1 MLTLAPSHVLI
12 KDNLIMLKYYAAVGT
27 LVLSTTAVDAGG
39 WETGRL
45 DTGFL
50 YQNGNYVEASYGNL
64 DYSVNGTTQANQT
77 HEMAKDQ
84 KRMSLSGKFAA
95 GDFDIGLT
103 SFGSGAIQM
112 DGQGAA
118 VNTTACKTALASYTA
133 AAAAGSAADMVTQSQ
148 LMGANCSV
156 VPSADVK
163 LNTQALMARYSFN
176 DKYSVI
182 AGVRQASL
190 KKSSLDTLA
199 ATYSID
205 AVNKT
210 GFVYGLTYERPDI
223 ALKFEILRS
232 EKITI
237 GLVGKA
243 ASVLD
248 VTGTLVVPA
257 ATTINFQ
264 TGIAENT
271 LLMASA
277 HRVNWTGSN
286 VTLNV
291 AASPSLNQASDFSNT
306 TSYSLG
312 LGRRLNEAT
321 SASITYSWEKGT
333 NPGGESTSPFT
344 MSNGSE
350 TLSFGVQHKIGLMTI
365 SGGVSYT
372 KAGDVDVTHS
382 SGLTA
387 SYARNSVTAVG
398 IKVGYNF

>member
-1 MLTLAPSHVLI
+1 
-12 KDNLIMLKYYAAVGT
+12 MLKYYAAVGT
-27 LVLSTTAVDAGG
+27 LALSTTAVDAGG

-50 YQNGNYVEASYGNL
+50 YQDGTYVEASYGSL
-64 DYSVNGTTQANQT
+64 DYSVNGTTQANQK

-95 GDFDIGLT
+95 GGFDIGLT

-118 VNTTACKTALASYTA
+118 VDTTACKTALQQYTIA
-133 AAAAGSAADMVTQSQ
+133 AAATPQVPADMLTQAN

-163 LNTQALMARYSFN
+163 LNTEALMARYSFN

-182 AGVRQASL
+182 AGVRQSSL
-190 KKSSLDTLA
+190 RKSSLDTLA
-199 ATYSID
+199 AAYSID
-205 AVNKT
+205 AVSKT
-210 GFVYGLTYERPDI
+210 GAVYGFAYERPDI

-232 EKITI
+232 ESITI
-237 GLVGKA
+237 DLVGKA
-243 ASVLD
+243 ATSLD
-248 VTGTLVVPA
+248 VTGTLVIPE

-271 LLMASA
+271 LLIASA
-277 HRVNWTGSN
+277 HQVNWTGSD
-286 VTLNV
+286 VKLNV
-291 AASPSLNQASDFSNT
+291 ALATSLNQASEFSNT

-312 LGRRLNEAT
+312 LGRKLNEAT
-321 SASITYSWEKGT
+321 SASLTYSWEKGT
-333 NPGGESTSPFT
+333 NPDGKATSPFT

-350 TLSFGVQHKIGLMTI
+350 TLSAGVQHKIGSITI
-365 SGGVSYT
+365 SGGISYT
-372 KAGDVDVTHS
+372 KVGDVDVTHS
-382 SGLTA
+382 TGLKA
-387 SYARNSVTAVG
+387 SYAGNSVTAVG
-398 IKVGYNF
+398 IKFGYNF

>member
-1 MLTLAPSHVLI
+1 
-12 KDNLIMLKYYAAVGT
+12 MLKYYAAVGT
-27 LVLSTTAVDAGG
+27 LALSTTAVDAGG

-50 YQNGNYVEASYGNL
+50 YQDGTYVEASYGSL
-64 DYSVNGTTQANQT
+64 DYSVNGTTQANQK

-95 GDFDIGLT
+95 GGFDIGLT

-118 VNTTACKTALASYTA
+118 VDTTACKTALQQYTIA
-133 AAAAGSAADMVTQSQ
+133 AAATPQVPADMLTQAN

-163 LNTQALMARYSFN
+163 LNTEALMARYSFN

-182 AGVRQASL
+182 AGVRQSSL
-190 KKSSLDTLA
+190 RKSSLDTLA
-199 ATYSID
+199 AAYSID
-205 AVNKT
+205 AVSKT
-210 GFVYGLTYERPDI
+210 GAVYGFAYERPDI

-232 EKITI
+232 ESITI
-237 GLVGKA
+237 DLVGKA
-243 ASVLD
+243 ATILD
-248 VTGTLVVPA
+248 VTGTLVIPE

-271 LLMASA
+271 LLIASA
-277 HRVNWTGSN
+277 YRVNWTGSD
-286 VTLNV
+286 VKLNV
-291 AASPSLNQASDFSNT
+291 ALEPSLNQASDFSNT

-312 LGRRLNEAT
+312 LGRKLNEAT
-321 SASITYSWEKGT
+321 SASLTYSWEKGT
-333 NPGGESTSPFT
+333 NPGGASTSPFT

-350 TLSFGVQHKIGLMTI
+350 TLSAGVQHKIGSITI
-365 SGGVSYT
+365 SGGISYT

-387 SYARNSVTAVG
+387 SYADNSVTAVG
-398 IKVGYNF
+398 IKFGYNF

>member
-1 MLTLAPSHVLI
+1 M
-12 KDNLIMLKYYAAVGT
+12 KDCLIMLKYYAAVGT
-27 LVLSTTAVDAGG
+27 LALSTTAVDAGG

-50 YQNGNYVEASYGNL
+50 YQDGTYVEASYGSL
-64 DYSVNGTTQANQT
+64 DYSVNGTTQANQK

-95 GDFDIGLT
+95 GGFDIGLT

-118 VNTTACKTALASYTA
+118 VDITACKTALQQYTIA
-133 AAAAGSAADMVTQSQ
+133 AEAKPPSVADMLTQANS
-148 LMGANCSV
+148 MGANCSV

-182 AGVRQASL
+182 AGVRQSSL
-190 KKSSLDTLA
+190 RKSSLDTLA
-199 ATYSID
+199 AAYSID
-205 AVNKT
+205 AVSKT
-210 GFVYGLTYERPDI
+210 GAVYGFAYERPDI

-232 EKITI
+232 ESITI
-237 GLVGKA
+237 DLVGKA
-243 ASVLD
+243 ATSLD
-248 VTGTLVVPA
+248 VTGTLVIPE

-271 LLMASA
+271 LLIASA
-277 HRVNWTGSN
+277 HRVNWIGSD
-286 VTLNV
+286 VKLNV
-291 AASPSLNQASDFSNT
+291 ADSLSLNQASDFSNT

-312 LGRRLNEAT
+312 LGRKLNEAT
-321 SASITYSWEKGT
+321 SASLTYSWEKGT
-333 NPGGESTSPFT
+333 NPGGASTSPFT

-350 TLSFGVQHKIGLMTI
+350 TLSAGVQHKIGSITI
-365 SGGVSYT
+365 SGGISYT

-387 SYARNSVTAVG
+387 SYADNSVTAVG
-398 IKVGYNF
+398 IKFGYNF

>member
-1 MLTLAPSHVLI
+1 M
-12 KDNLIMLKYYAAVGT
+12 KDCLIMLKYYAAVGT
-27 LVLSTTAVDAGG
+27 LALSTTAVDAGG

-50 YQNGNYVEASYGNL
+50 YQDGTYVEASYGSL
-64 DYSVNGTTQANQT
+64 DYSVNGTTQANQK

-95 GDFDIGLT
+95 GGFDIGLT

-118 VNTTACKTALASYTA
+118 VDTTACKTALQQYTIA
-133 AAAAGSAADMVTQSQ
+133 AEATPPSVADMLTQANS
-148 LMGANCSV
+148 MGANCSV

-182 AGVRQASL
+182 AGVRQSSL
-190 KKSSLDTLA
+190 RKSSLDTLA
-199 ATYSID
+199 AAYSID
-205 AVNKT
+205 AVSKT
-210 GFVYGLTYERPDI
+210 GAVYGFAYERPDI

-232 EKITI
+232 ESITI
-237 GLVGKA
+237 DLVGKA
-243 ASVLD
+243 ATSLD
-248 VTGTLVVPA
+248 VTGTLVIPE

-271 LLMASA
+271 LLIASA
-277 HRVNWTGSN
+277 HRVNWTGSD
-286 VTLNV
+286 VKLNV

-312 LGRRLNEAT
+312 LGRKLNEAT
-321 SASITYSWEKGT
+321 SASLTYSWEKGT
-333 NPGGESTSPFT
+333 NPGGASTSPFT

-350 TLSFGVQHKIGLMTI
+350 TLSAGVQHKIGSITI
-365 SGGVSYT
+365 SGGISYT

-387 SYARNSVTAVG
+387 SYADNSVTAVG
-398 IKVGYNF
+398 IKFGYNF

>member
-1 MLTLAPSHVLI
+1 
-12 KDNLIMLKYYAAVGT
+12 MLKYYAAVGT
-27 LVLSTTAVDAGG
+27 LALSTTAVDAGG

-50 YQNGNYVEASYGNL
+50 YQDGTYVEASYGSL
-64 DYSVNGTTQANQT
+64 DYSVNGTTQANQK

-95 GDFDIGLT
+95 GGFDIGLT

-118 VNTTACKTALASYTA
+118 VDTTACKTALQQYTIA
-133 AAAAGSAADMVTQSQ
+133 AAATPQVPADMLAQAN

-163 LNTQALMARYSFN
+163 LNTEALMARYSFN

-182 AGVRQASL
+182 AGVRQSSL
-190 KKSSLDTLA
+190 RKSSLDTLA
-199 ATYSID
+199 AAYSID
-205 AVNKT
+205 AVSKT
-210 GFVYGLTYERPDI
+210 GAVYGFAYERPDI

-232 EKITI
+232 ESITI
-237 GLVGKA
+237 DLVGKA
-243 ASVLD
+243 ATILD
-248 VTGTLVVPA
+248 VTGTLVIPE

-271 LLMASA
+271 LLIASA
-277 HRVNWTGSN
+277 HRVNWTGSD
-286 VTLNV
+286 VKLNV

-312 LGRRLNEAT
+312 LGRKLNEAT
-321 SASITYSWEKGT
+321 SASLTYSWEKGT
-333 NPGGESTSPFT
+333 NPGGASTSPFT

-350 TLSFGVQHKIGLMTI
+350 TLSAGVQHKIGSITI
-365 SGGVSYT
+365 SGGISYT
-372 KAGDVDVTHS
+372 KVGDVDVTHS
-382 SGLTA
+382 TGLKA
-387 SYARNSVTAVG
+387 SYAGNSVTAVG
-398 IKVGYNF
+398 IKFGYNF

>member
-1 MLTLAPSHVLI
+1 
-12 KDNLIMLKYYAAVGT
+12 MLKYYAAVGT
-27 LVLSTTAVDAGG
+27 LALSTTAVDAGG

-50 YQNGNYVEASYGNL
+50 YQDGTYVEASYGSLN
-64 DYSVNGTTQANQT
+64 YSINGTAPTIQK

-95 GDFDIGLT
+95 GGFDIGLT

-118 VNTTACKTALASYTA
+118 VDTTACKTALQQYTIA
-133 AAAAGSAADMVTQSQ
+133 AAATPPVAADMLTQAN

-163 LNTQALMARYSFN
+163 LNTEALMARYSFN

-182 AGVRQASL
+182 AGVRQSSL
-190 KKSSLDTLA
+190 RKSSLDTLA
-199 ATYSID
+199 AAYSID
-205 AVNKT
+205 AVSKT
-210 GFVYGLTYERPDI
+210 GAVYGFAYERPDI

-232 EKITI
+232 ESITI
-237 GLVGKA
+237 DLVGKA
-243 ASVLD
+243 ATILD
-248 VTGTLVVPA
+248 VTGTLVIPE

-271 LLMASA
+271 LLIASA
-277 HRVNWTGSN
+277 HRVNWTGSD
-286 VTLNV
+286 VKLNV

-312 LGRRLNEAT
+312 LGRKLNEAT
-321 SASITYSWEKGT
+321 SASLTYSWEKGT
-333 NPGGESTSPFT
+333 NPGGASTSPFT

-350 TLSFGVQHKIGLMTI
+350 TLSARVQHKIGSITI
-365 SGGVSYT
+365 SGGISYT

-387 SYARNSVTAVG
+387 SYADNSVTAVG
-398 IKVGYNF
+398 IKFGYNF

>member
-1 MLTLAPSHVLI
+1 
-12 KDNLIMLKYYAAVGT
+12 MLKYYAAVGT
-27 LVLSTTAVDAGG
+27 LALSTTAVDAGG

-50 YQNGNYVEASYGNL
+50 YQDGTYVEASYGSL
-64 DYSVNGTTQANQT
+64 DYSVNGTTQANQK

-95 GDFDIGLT
+95 GGFDIGLT

-118 VNTTACKTALASYTA
+118 VDTTACKTALQQYTIA
-133 AAAAGSAADMVTQSQ
+133 AAATPPSVADMLTQANS
-148 LMGANCSV
+148 MGANCSV

-182 AGVRQASL
+182 AGVRQSSL
-190 KKSSLDTLA
+190 RKSSLNTLA
-199 ATYSID
+199 AAYSID
-205 AVNKT
+205 AVSKT
-210 GFVYGLTYERPDI
+210 GAVYGFAYERPDI

-232 EKITI
+232 ESITI
-237 GLVGKA
+237 DLVGKA
-243 ASVLD
+243 ATVLD
-248 VTGTLVVPA
+248 VTGTLVIPE

-271 LLMASA
+271 LLIASA
-277 HRVNWTGSN
+277 HRVNWTGSD
-286 VTLNV
+286 VKLNV

-312 LGRRLNEAT
+312 LGRKLNEAT
-321 SASITYSWEKGT
+321 SASLTYSWEKGT
-333 NPGGESTSPFT
+333 NPGGASTSPFT

-350 TLSFGVQHKIGLMTI
+350 TLSAGVQHKIGSITI
-365 SGGVSYT
+365 SGAISYT

-387 SYARNSVTAVG
+387 SYADNSVTAVG
-398 IKVGYNF
+398 IKFGYNF

>member
-1 MLTLAPSHVLI
+1 
-12 KDNLIMLKYYAAVGT
+12 MLKYYAAVGT
-27 LVLSTTAVDAGG
+27 LALSTTAVDAGG

-50 YQNGNYVEASYGNL
+50 YQDGTYVEASYGSL
-64 DYSVNGTTQANQT
+64 DYSVNGTTQANQK

-95 GDFDIGLT
+95 GGFDIGLT

-118 VNTTACKTALASYTA
+118 VDTTACKTALQQYTIA
-133 AAAAGSAADMVTQSQ
+133 AEATPPSVADMLTQAN
-148 LMGANCSV
+148 LMGENCSV

-182 AGVRQASL
+182 AGVRQSSL
-190 KKSSLDTLA
+190 RKSSLDTLA
-199 ATYSID
+199 AAYSID
-205 AVNKT
+205 AVSKT
-210 GFVYGLTYERPDI
+210 GAVYGFAYERPDI

-232 EKITI
+232 ESITI
-237 GLVGKA
+237 DLVGKA
-243 ASVLD
+243 ATILD
-248 VTGTLVVPA
+248 VTGTLVIPE

-271 LLMASA
+271 LLIASA
-277 HRVNWTGSN
+277 HRVNWTGSD
-286 VTLNV
+286 VKLNV

-312 LGRRLNEAT
+312 LGRKLNEAT
-321 SASITYSWEKGT
+321 SASLTYSWEKGT
-333 NPGGESTSPFT
+333 NPDGKATSPFT

-350 TLSFGVQHKIGLMTI
+350 TLSAGVQHKIGSITI
-365 SGGVSYT
+365 SGGISYT

-387 SYARNSVTAVG
+387 SYADNSVTAVG
-398 IKVGYNF
+398 IKFGYNF

>member
-1 MLTLAPSHVLI
+1 M
-12 KDNLIMLKYYAAVGT
+12 KDCLIMLKYYAAVGT
-27 LVLSTTAVDAGG
+27 LALSTTAVDAGG

-50 YQNGNYVEASYGNL
+50 YQDGTYVEASYGSL
-64 DYSVNGTTQANQT
+64 DYSVNGTTQANQK

-95 GDFDIGLT
+95 GGFDIGLT

-118 VNTTACKTALASYTA
+118 VDTTACKTALLNYKIA
-133 AAAAGSAADMVTQSQ
+133 AAPPQDAEDMSAQAN

-163 LNTQALMARYSFN
+163 LNTEALMARYSFN

-182 AGVRQASL
+182 AGVRQSSL
-190 KKSSLDTLA
+190 RKSSLNTLA
-199 ATYSID
+199 AAYSID
-205 AVNKT
+205 AVSKT
-210 GFVYGLTYERPDI
+210 GAVYGFAYERPDI

-232 EKITI
+232 ESITI
-237 GLVGKA
+237 DLVGKA
-243 ASVLD
+243 ATSLD
-248 VTGTLVVPA
+248 VTGTLVIPE

-271 LLMASA
+271 LLIASA
-277 HRVNWTGSN
+277 HRVNWTGSD
-286 VTLNV
+286 VKLNV
-291 AASPSLNQASDFSNT
+291 AAEDSLNQASDFSNT

-312 LGRRLNEAT
+312 LGRKLNEAT
-321 SASITYSWEKGT
+321 SASLTYSWEKGT
-333 NPGGESTSPFT
+333 NPGGASTSPFT

-350 TLSFGVQHKIGLMTI
+350 TLSAGVQHKIGSITI
-365 SGGVSYT
+365 SGGISYT

-387 SYARNSVTAVG
+387 SYADNSVTAVG
-398 IKVGYNF
+398 IKFGYNF

>member
-1 MLTLAPSHVLI
+1 
-12 KDNLIMLKYYAAVGT
+12 MLKYYAAVGT
-27 LVLSTTAVDAGG
+27 LALSTTAVDAGG

-50 YQNGNYVEASYGNL
+50 YQDGTYVEASYGSL
-64 DYSVNGTTQANQT
+64 DYSVNGTTQANQK

-95 GDFDIGLT
+95 GGFDIGLT

-118 VNTTACKTALASYTA
+118 VNTTACKTALQDYTTA
-133 AAAAGSAADMVTQSQ
+133 AALQDPADMLTQAN

-163 LNTQALMARYSFN
+163 LNTEALMARYSFN

-182 AGVRQASL
+182 AGVRQSSL
-190 KKSSLDTLA
+190 RKSSLDTLA
-199 ATYSID
+199 AAYSID
-205 AVNKT
+205 AVSKT
-210 GFVYGLTYERPDI
+210 GAVYGFAYERPDI

-232 EKITI
+232 ESITI
-237 GLVGKA
+237 DLVGKA
-243 ASVLD
+243 ATILD
-248 VTGTLVVPA
+248 VTGTLVIPE

-271 LLMASA
+271 LLIASA
-277 HRVNWTGSN
+277 HRVNWTGSD
-286 VTLNV
+286 VKLNV

-312 LGRRLNEAT
+312 LGRKLNEAT
-321 SASITYSWEKGT
+321 SASLTYSWEKGT
-333 NPGGESTSPFT
+333 NPGGASTSPFT

-350 TLSFGVQHKIGLMTI
+350 TLSAGVQHKIGSITI
-365 SGGVSYT
+365 SGGISYT

-387 SYARNSVTAVG
+387 SYADNSVTAVG
-398 IKVGYNF
+398 IKFGYNF

>member
-1 MLTLAPSHVLI
+1 
-12 KDNLIMLKYYAAVGT
+12 MLKYYAAVGT
-27 LVLSTTAVDAGG
+27 LALSTTAVDAGG

-50 YQNGNYVEASYGNL
+50 YQDGTYVEASYGSL
-64 DYSVNGTTQANQT
+64 DYSVNGTTQANQK

-95 GDFDIGLT
+95 GGFDIGLT

-118 VNTTACKTALASYTA
+118 VDTTACKTALQQYTIA
-133 AAAAGSAADMVTQSQ
+133 AEATPPSVADMLTQANS
-148 LMGANCSV
+148 MGANCSV

-182 AGVRQASL
+182 AGVRQSSL
-190 KKSSLDTLA
+190 RKSSLDTLA
-199 ATYSID
+199 AAYSID
-205 AVNKT
+205 AVSKT
-210 GFVYGLTYERPDI
+210 GAVYGFAYERPDI

-232 EKITI
+232 ESITI
-237 GLVGKA
+237 DLVGKA
-243 ASVLD
+243 ATILD
-248 VTGTLVVPA
+248 VTGTLVIPE

-271 LLMASA
+271 LLIASA
-277 HRVNWTGSN
+277 HRVNWTGSD
-286 VTLNV
+286 VKLNV

-312 LGRRLNEAT
+312 LGRKLNEAT
-321 SASITYSWEKGT
+321 SASLTYSWEKGT
-333 NPGGESTSPFT
+333 NPGGASTSPFT

-350 TLSFGVQHKIGLMTI
+350 TLSAGVQHKIGSITI
-365 SGGVSYT
+365 SGGISYT

-387 SYARNSVTAVG
+387 SYADNSVTAVG
-398 IKVGYNF
+398 IKFGYNF

>member
-1 MLTLAPSHVLI
+1 
-12 KDNLIMLKYYAAVGT
+12 MLKYYAAVGT
-27 LVLSTTAVDAGG
+27 LALSTTAVDAGG

-50 YQNGNYVEASYGNL
+50 YQDGTYVEASYGSL
-64 DYSVNGTTQANQT
+64 DYSVNGTTQANQK

-95 GDFDIGLT
+95 GGFDIGLT

-118 VNTTACKTALASYTA
+118 VDTTACKTALQQYTIA
-133 AAAAGSAADMVTQSQ
+133 AAATPQVPADMLTQAN

-163 LNTQALMARYSFN
+163 LNTEALMARYSFN

-182 AGVRQASL
+182 AGVRQSSL
-190 KKSSLDTLA
+190 RKSSLDTLA
-199 ATYSID
+199 AAYSID
-205 AVNKT
+205 AVSKT
-210 GFVYGLTYERPDI
+210 GAVYGFAYERPDI

-232 EKITI
+232 ESITI
-237 GLVGKA
+237 DLVGKA
-243 ASVLD
+243 ATILD
-248 VTGTLVVPA
+248 VTGTLVIPE

-271 LLMASA
+271 LLIASA
-277 HRVNWTGSN
+277 HRVNWTGSD
-286 VTLNV
+286 VKLNV
-291 AASPSLNQASDFSNT
+291 AAETSLNQASDFSNT

-312 LGRRLNEAT
+312 LGRKLNEAT
-321 SASITYSWEKGT
+321 SASLTYSWEKGT
-333 NPGGESTSPFT
+333 NPGGASTSPFT

-350 TLSFGVQHKIGLMTI
+350 TLSAGVQHKIGSITI
-365 SGGVSYT
+365 SGAISYT

-387 SYARNSVTAVG
+387 SYADNSVTAVG
-398 IKVGYNF
+398 IKFGYNF

>member
-1 MLTLAPSHVLI
+1 
-12 KDNLIMLKYYAAVGT
+12 MLKYYAAVGT
-27 LVLSTTAVDAGG
+27 LALSTTAVDAGG

-50 YQNGNYVEASYGNL
+50 YQDGTYVEAQYGSL
-64 DYSVNGTTQANQT
+64 DYSVNGTTQANQK

-95 GDFDIGLT
+95 GGFDIGLT
-103 SFGSGAIQM
+103 SFGSGAIQL

-118 VNTTACKTALASYTA
+118 VDTTACKTALQQYTIA
-133 AAAAGSAADMVTQSQ
+133 AEATPPSVADMLTQANS
-148 LMGANCSV
+148 MGANCSV

-182 AGVRQASL
+182 AGVRQSSL
-190 KKSSLDTLA
+190 RKSSLDTLA
-199 ATYSID
+199 AAYSID
-205 AVNKT
+205 AVSKT
-210 GFVYGLTYERPDI
+210 GAVYGFAYERPDI

-232 EKITI
+232 ESITI
-237 GLVGKA
+237 DLVGKA
-243 ASVLD
+243 ATILD
-248 VTGTLVVPA
+248 VTGTLVIPE

-271 LLMASA
+271 LLIASA
-277 HRVNWTGSN
+277 HRVNWTGSD
-286 VTLNV
+286 VKLNV

-312 LGRRLNEAT
+312 LGRKLNEAT
-321 SASITYSWEKGT
+321 SASLTYSWEKGT
-333 NPGGESTSPFT
+333 NPDGKATSPFT

-350 TLSFGVQHKIGLMTI
+350 TLSAGVQHKIGSITI
-365 SGGVSYT
+365 SGGISYT

-387 SYARNSVTAVG
+387 SYADNSVTAVG
-398 IKVGYNF
+398 IKFGYNF

>member
-1 MLTLAPSHVLI
+1 
-12 KDNLIMLKYYAAVGT
+12 MLKYYAAVGT
-27 LVLSTTAVDAGG
+27 LALSTTAVDAGG

-50 YQNGNYVEASYGNL
+50 YQDGTYVEASYGSL
-64 DYSVNGTTQANQT
+64 DYSVNGTTQANQK

-95 GDFDIGLT
+95 GGFDIGLT

-118 VNTTACKTALASYTA
+118 VDITACKTALQQYTIA
-133 AAAAGSAADMVTQSQ
+133 AEAKPPSVADMLTQANS
-148 LMGANCSV
+148 MGANCSV

-182 AGVRQASL
+182 AGVRQSSL
-190 KKSSLDTLA
+190 RKSSLDTLA
-199 ATYSID
+199 AAYSID
-205 AVNKT
+205 AVSKT
-210 GFVYGLTYERPDI
+210 GAVYGFAYERPDI

-232 EKITI
+232 ESITI
-237 GLVGKA
+237 DLVGKA
-243 ASVLD
+243 ATSLD
-248 VTGTLVVPA
+248 VTGTLVIPE

-271 LLMASA
+271 LLIASA
-277 HRVNWTGSN
+277 HRVNWTGSD
-286 VTLNV
+286 VKLNV

-312 LGRRLNEAT
+312 LGRKLNEAT
-321 SASITYSWEKGT
+321 SASLTYSWEKGT
-333 NPGGESTSPFT
+333 NPGGASTSPFT

-350 TLSFGVQHKIGLMTI
+350 TLSAGVQHKIGSITI
-365 SGGVSYT
+365 SGGISYT

-387 SYARNSVTAVG
+387 SYADNSVTAVG
-398 IKVGYNF
+398 IKFGYNF

>member
-1 MLTLAPSHVLI
+1 
-12 KDNLIMLKYYAAVGT
+12 MLKYYAAVGT
-27 LVLSTTAVDAGG
+27 LALSTTAVDAGG

-50 YQNGNYVEASYGNL
+50 YQDGTYVEASYGSL
-64 DYSVNGTTQANQT
+64 DYSVNGTTQANQK

-95 GDFDIGLT
+95 GGFDIGLT

-118 VNTTACKTALASYTA
+118 VDTTACKTALQQYTTA
-133 AAAAGSAADMVTQSQ
+133 AAAQDAADMLTQAN

-163 LNTQALMARYSFN
+163 LNTEALMARYSFN

-182 AGVRQASL
+182 AGVRQSSL
-190 KKSSLDTLA
+190 RKSSLDTLA
-199 ATYSID
+199 AAYSID
-205 AVNKT
+205 AISKT
-210 GFVYGLTYERPDI
+210 GAVYGFAYERPDI

-232 EKITI
+232 ESITI
-237 GLVGKA
+237 DLVGKA
-243 ASVLD
+243 ATILD
-248 VTGTLVVPA
+248 VTGTLVIPE

-277 HRVNWTGSN
+277 HRVNWTGSD
-286 VTLNV
+286 VKLNV
-291 AASPSLNQASDFSNT
+291 AENASLNQASDFSNT

-312 LGRRLNEAT
+312 LGRKLNEAT
-321 SASITYSWEKGT
+321 SASLTYSWEKGT
-333 NPGGESTSPFT
+333 NPDGKATSPFT

-350 TLSFGVQHKIGLMTI
+350 TLSAGVQHKIGSITI
-365 SGGVSYT
+365 SGGISYT
-372 KAGDVDVTHS
+372 KVGDVDVTHS

-387 SYARNSVTAVG
+387 SYAGNSVTAVG
-398 IKVGYNF
+398 IKFGYNF

>member
-1 MLTLAPSHVLI
+1 M
-12 KDNLIMLKYYAAVGT
+12 KDCLIMLKYYAAVGT
-27 LVLSTTAVDAGG
+27 LALSTTAVDAGG

-50 YQNGNYVEASYGNL
+50 YQDGTYVEASYGSL
-64 DYSVNGTTQANQT
+64 DYSVNGTTQANQK

-95 GDFDIGLT
+95 GGFDIGLT

-118 VNTTACKTALASYTA
+118 VDTTACKTALQQYTIA
-133 AAAAGSAADMVTQSQ
+133 AEAKPPSVADMLTQANS
-148 LMGANCSV
+148 MGANCSV

-182 AGVRQASL
+182 AGVRQSSL
-190 KKSSLDTLA
+190 RKSSLDTLA
-199 ATYSID
+199 AAYSID
-205 AVNKT
+205 AVSKT
-210 GFVYGLTYERPDI
+210 GAVYGFAYERPDI

-232 EKITI
+232 ESITI
-237 GLVGKA
+237 DLVGKA
-243 ASVLD
+243 ATSLD
-248 VTGTLVVPA
+248 VTGTLVIPE

-271 LLMASA
+271 LLIASA
-277 HRVNWTGSN
+277 HRVNWTGSD
-286 VTLNV
+286 VKLNV
-291 AASPSLNQASDFSNT
+291 ADSLSLNQASDFSNT

-312 LGRRLNEAT
+312 LGRKLNEAT
-321 SASITYSWEKGT
+321 SASLTYSWEKGT
-333 NPGGESTSPFT
+333 NPGGASTSPFT

-350 TLSFGVQHKIGLMTI
+350 TLSAGVQHKIGSITI
-365 SGGVSYT
+365 SGGISYT

-387 SYARNSVTAVG
+387 SYADNSVTAVG
-398 IKVGYNF
+398 IKFGYNF

>member
-1 MLTLAPSHVLI
+1 
-12 KDNLIMLKYYAAVGT
+12 MLKYYAAVGT
-27 LVLSTTAVDAGG
+27 LALSTTAVDAGG

-50 YQNGNYVEASYGNL
+50 YQDGTYVEASYGSL
-64 DYSVNGTTQANQT
+64 DYSVNGTTQANQK

-95 GDFDIGLT
+95 GGFDIGLT

-118 VNTTACKTALASYTA
+118 VDTTACKTALQQYTIA
-133 AAAAGSAADMVTQSQ
+133 AAATPPSVADMLTQANS
-148 LMGANCSV
+148 MGANCSV

-182 AGVRQASL
+182 AGVRQSSL
-190 KKSSLDTLA
+190 RKSSLDTLA
-199 ATYSID
+199 AAYSID
-205 AVNKT
+205 AVSKT
-210 GFVYGLTYERPDI
+210 GAVYGFAYERPDI

-232 EKITI
+232 ESITI
-237 GLVGKA
+237 DLVGKA
-243 ASVLD
+243 ATSLD
-248 VTGTLVVPA
+248 VTGTLVIPE

-271 LLMASA
+271 LLIASA
-277 HRVNWTGSN
+277 HKVNWTGSDIK
-286 VTLNV
+286 LNV
-291 AASPSLNQASDFSNT
+291 ALVPPLNQASNFSNT

-312 LGRRLNEAT
+312 LGRKLNEAT
-321 SASITYSWEKGT
+321 SASLTYSWEKGT
-333 NPGGESTSPFT
+333 NPGGASTSPFT

-350 TLSFGVQHKIGLMTI
+350 TLSAAVQHKIGSITI
-365 SGGVSYT
+365 SGGISYT
-372 KAGDVDVTHS
+372 KVGDVDVTHS
-382 SGLTA
+382 TGLKA
-387 SYARNSVTAVG
+387 SYAGNSVTAVG
-398 IKVGYNF
+398 IKFGYNF

>member
-1 MLTLAPSHVLI
+1 
-12 KDNLIMLKYYAAVGT
+12 MLKYYAAVGT
-27 LVLSTTAVDAGG
+27 LALSTTAVDAGG

-50 YQNGNYVEASYGNL
+50 YQDGTYVEASYGSL

-118 VNTTACKTALASYTA
+118 VDAGACSTALGNYTIAAGA
-133 AAAAGSAADMVTQSQ
+133 AAIAQGTDTPTPTADMLTQAQ

-182 AGVRQASL
+182 AGVRQSSL
-190 KKSSLDTLA
+190 RKSSLDTLA
-199 ATYSID
+199 AAYSID
-205 AVNKT
+205 AVSKT
-210 GFVYGLTYERPDI
+210 GAVYGFAYERPDI

-232 EKITI
+232 ESITI
-237 GLVGKA
+237 DLVGKA
-243 ASVLD
+243 ATSLD
-248 VTGTLVVPA
+248 VTGTLVIPE

-271 LLMASA
+271 LLIASA
-277 HRVNWTGSN
+277 HQVNWTGSD
-286 VTLNV
+286 VKLNV
-291 AASPSLNQASDFSNT
+291 ALATSLNQASEFSNT

-312 LGRRLNEAT
+312 LGRKLNEAT
-321 SASITYSWEKGT
+321 SASLTYSWEKGT
-333 NPGGESTSPFT
+333 NPDGKATSPFT

-350 TLSFGVQHKIGLMTI
+350 TLSAGVQHKIGSITI
-365 SGGVSYT
+365 SGGISYT
-372 KAGDVDVTHS
+372 KVGDVDVTHS
-382 SGLTA
+382 TGLKA
-387 SYARNSVTAVG
+387 SYAGNSVTAVG
-398 IKVGYNF
+398 IKFGYNF

>member
-1 MLTLAPSHVLI
+1 
-12 KDNLIMLKYYAAVGT
+12 MLKYYAAVGT
-27 LVLSTTAVDAGG
+27 LALSTTAVDAGG

-50 YQNGNYVEASYGNL
+50 YQDGTYVEASYGSL
-64 DYSVNGTTQANQT
+64 DYSVNGTTQANQK

-95 GDFDIGLT
+95 GGFDIGLT

-118 VNTTACKTALASYTA
+118 VDTTACKTALQQYTIA
-133 AAAAGSAADMVTQSQ
+133 AAATPQVPADMLTQAN

-182 AGVRQASL
+182 AGVRQSSL
-190 KKSSLDTLA
+190 RKSSLDTLA
-199 ATYSID
+199 AAYSID
-205 AVNKT
+205 AVSKT
-210 GFVYGLTYERPDI
+210 GAVYGFAYERPDI

-232 EKITI
+232 ESITI
-237 GLVGKA
+237 DLVGKA
-243 ASVLD
+243 ATILD
-248 VTGTLVVPA
+248 VTGTLVIPE

-271 LLMASA
+271 LLIASA
-277 HRVNWTGSN
+277 HRVNWTGSD
-286 VTLNV
+286 VKLNV
-291 AASPSLNQASDFSNT
+291 AAAPSLNQASDFSNT

-312 LGRRLNEAT
+312 LGRKLNEAT
-321 SASITYSWEKGT
+321 SASLTYSWEKGT
-333 NPGGESTSPFT
+333 NPGGASTSPFT

-350 TLSFGVQHKIGLMTI
+350 TLSAGVQHKIGSITI
-365 SGGVSYT
+365 SGGISYT

-387 SYARNSVTAVG
+387 SYADNSVTAVG
-398 IKVGYNF
+398 IKFGYNF

>member
-1 MLTLAPSHVLI
+1 
-12 KDNLIMLKYYAAVGT
+12 MLKYYAAVGT
-27 LVLSTTAVDAGG
+27 LALSTTAVDAGG

-50 YQNGNYVEASYGNL
+50 YQDGTYVEASYGSL
-64 DYSVNGTTQANQT
+64 DYSVNGTTQANQK

-95 GDFDIGLT
+95 GGFDIGLT

-118 VNTTACKTALASYTA
+118 VDTTACKTALQQYTIA
-133 AAAAGSAADMVTQSQ
+133 AAATPQVAADMLTQAN

-163 LNTQALMARYSFN
+163 LNTEALMARYSFN

-182 AGVRQASL
+182 AGVRQSSL
-190 KKSSLDTLA
+190 RKSSLDTLA
-199 ATYSID
+199 AAYSID
-205 AVNKT
+205 AVSKT
-210 GFVYGLTYERPDI
+210 GAVYGFAYERPDI

-232 EKITI
+232 ESITI
-237 GLVGKA
+237 DLVGKA
-243 ASVLD
+243 ATILD
-248 VTGTLVVPA
+248 VTGTLVIPE

-271 LLMASA
+271 LLIASA
-277 HRVNWTGSN
+277 HRVNWTGSD
-286 VTLNV
+286 VKLNV

-312 LGRRLNEAT
+312 LGRKLNEAT
-321 SASITYSWEKGT
+321 SASLTYSWEKGT
-333 NPGGESTSPFT
+333 NPGGASTSPFT

-350 TLSFGVQHKIGLMTI
+350 TLSAGVQHKIGSITI
-365 SGGVSYT
+365 SGGISYT

-387 SYARNSVTAVG
+387 SYADNSVTAVG
-398 IKVGYNF
+398 IKFGYNF

>member
-1 MLTLAPSHVLI
+1 
-12 KDNLIMLKYYAAVGT
+12 MLKYYAAVGT
-27 LVLSTTAVDAGG
+27 LALSTTAVDAGG

-50 YQNGNYVEASYGNL
+50 YQDGTYVEASYGSL
-64 DYSVNGTTQANQT
+64 DYSVNGTTQANQK

-95 GDFDIGLT
+95 GGFDIGLT

-118 VNTTACKTALASYTA
+118 VDTTACKTALQQYTIA
-133 AAAAGSAADMVTQSQ
+133 AAATPQVAADMLTQAN

-163 LNTQALMARYSFN
+163 LNTEALMARYSFN

-182 AGVRQASL
+182 AGVRQSSL
-190 KKSSLDTLA
+190 RKSSLDTLA
-199 ATYSID
+199 AAYSID
-205 AVNKT
+205 AVSKT
-210 GFVYGLTYERPDI
+210 GAVYGFAYERPDI

-232 EKITI
+232 ESITI
-237 GLVGKA
+237 DLVGKA
-243 ASVLD
+243 ATILD
-248 VTGTLVVPA
+248 VTGTLVIPE

-271 LLMASA
+271 LLIASA
-277 HRVNWTGSN
+277 HRVNWTGSD
-286 VTLNV
+286 VKLNV

-312 LGRRLNEAT
+312 LGRKLNEAT
-321 SASITYSWEKGT
+321 SASLTYSWEKGT
-333 NPGGESTSPFT
+333 NPDGKATSPFT

-350 TLSFGVQHKIGLMTI
+350 TLSAGVQHKIGSITI
-365 SGGVSYT
+365 SGGISYT

-387 SYARNSVTAVG
+387 SYADNSVTAVG
-398 IKVGYNF
+398 IKFGYNF

>member
-1 MLTLAPSHVLI
+1 
-12 KDNLIMLKYYAAVGT
+12 MLKYYAAVGT
-27 LVLSTTAVDAGG
+27 LALSTTAVDAGG

-50 YQNGNYVEASYGNL
+50 YQDGTYVEASYGSL
-64 DYSVNGTTQANQT
+64 DYSVNGTTQANQK

-95 GDFDIGLT
+95 GGFDIGLT
-103 SFGSGAIQM
+103 SFGSGAIQL

-118 VNTTACKTALASYTA
+118 VDTTACKTALQQYTIA
-133 AAAAGSAADMVTQSQ
+133 AEATPPSVADMLTQANS
-148 LMGANCSV
+148 MGANCSV

-182 AGVRQASL
+182 AGVRQSSL
-190 KKSSLDTLA
+190 RKSSLDTLA
-199 ATYSID
+199 AAYSID
-205 AVNKT
+205 AVSKT
-210 GFVYGLTYERPDI
+210 GAVYGFAYERPDI

-232 EKITI
+232 ESITI
-237 GLVGKA
+237 DLVGKA
-243 ASVLD
+243 ATILD
-248 VTGTLVVPA
+248 VTGTLVIPE

-271 LLMASA
+271 LLIASA
-277 HRVNWTGSN
+277 HRVNWTGSD
-286 VTLNV
+286 VKLNV

-312 LGRRLNEAT
+312 LGRKLNEAT
-321 SASITYSWEKGT
+321 SASLTYSWEKGT
-333 NPGGESTSPFT
+333 NPGGASTSPFT

-350 TLSFGVQHKIGLMTI
+350 TLSAGVQHKIGSITI
-365 SGGVSYT
+365 SGGISYT

-387 SYARNSVTAVG
+387 SYADNSVTAVG
-398 IKVGYNF
+398 IKFGYNF

>member
-1 MLTLAPSHVLI
+1 
-12 KDNLIMLKYYAAVGT
+12 MLKYYAAVGT
-27 LVLSTTAVDAGG
+27 LALSTTAVDAGG

-50 YQNGNYVEASYGNL
+50 YQDGTYVEASYGSL
-64 DYSVNGTTQANQT
+64 DYSVNGTTQANQK

-95 GDFDIGLT
+95 GGFDIGLT

-118 VNTTACKTALASYTA
+118 VDTTACKTALQQYKIA
-133 AAAAGSAADMVTQSQ
+133 AAATPQVPADMLTQAN

-163 LNTQALMARYSFN
+163 LNTEALMARYSFN

-182 AGVRQASL
+182 AGVRQSSL
-190 KKSSLDTLA
+190 RKSSLDTLA
-199 ATYSID
+199 AAYSID
-205 AVNKT
+205 AVSKT
-210 GFVYGLTYERPDI
+210 GAVYGFAYERPDI

-232 EKITI
+232 ESITI
-237 GLVGKA
+237 DLVGKA
-243 ASVLD
+243 ATILD
-248 VTGTLVVPA
+248 VTGTLVIPE

-271 LLMASA
+271 LLIASA
-277 HRVNWTGSN
+277 HRVNWTGSD
-286 VTLNV
+286 VKLNV

-312 LGRRLNEAT
+312 LGRKLNEAT
-321 SASITYSWEKGT
+321 SASLTYSWEKGT
-333 NPGGESTSPFT
+333 NPGGASTSPFT

-350 TLSFGVQHKIGLMTI
+350 TLSAGVQHKIGSITI
-365 SGGVSYT
+365 SGGISYT

-387 SYARNSVTAVG
+387 SYADNSVTAVG
-398 IKVGYNF
+398 IKFGYNF

>member
-1 MLTLAPSHVLI
+1 
-12 KDNLIMLKYYAAVGT
+12 MLKYYAAVGT
-27 LVLSTTAVDAGG
+27 LALSTTAVDAGG

-50 YQNGNYVEASYGNL
+50 YQDGTYVEASYGSL
-64 DYSVNGTTQANQT
+64 DYSVNGTTQANQK

-95 GDFDIGLT
+95 GGFDIGLT

-118 VNTTACKTALASYTA
+118 VDTTACKTALQQYTIA
-133 AAAAGSAADMVTQSQ
+133 AAATPQVPADMLTQAN

-163 LNTQALMARYSFN
+163 LNTEALMARYSFN

-182 AGVRQASL
+182 AGVRQSSL
-190 KKSSLDTLA
+190 RKSSLDTLA
-199 ATYSID
+199 AAYSID
-205 AVNKT
+205 AVSKT
-210 GFVYGLTYERPDI
+210 GAVYGFAYERPDI

-232 EKITI
+232 ESITI
-237 GLVGKA
+237 DLVGKA
-243 ASVLD
+243 ATILD
-248 VTGTLVVPA
+248 VTGTLVIPE

-271 LLMASA
+271 LLIASA
-277 HRVNWTGSN
+277 HQVNWTGSD
-286 VTLNV
+286 VKLNV
-291 AASPSLNQASDFSNT
+291 ALATSLNQASEFSNT

-312 LGRRLNEAT
+312 LGRKLNEAT
-321 SASITYSWEKGT
+321 SASLTYSWEKGT
-333 NPGGESTSPFT
+333 NPDGKATSPFT

-350 TLSFGVQHKIGLMTI
+350 TLSAGVQHKIGSITI
-365 SGGVSYT
+365 SGGISYT
-372 KAGDVDVTHS
+372 KAGDVDVTYS
-382 SGLTA
+382 PVLNA
-387 SYARNSVTAVG
+387 SYADNSVTAVG
-398 IKVGYNF
+398 IKFGYNF

>member
-1 MLTLAPSHVLI
+1 
-12 KDNLIMLKYYAAVGT
+12 MLKYYAAVGT
-27 LVLSTTAVDAGG
+27 LALSTTAVDAGG

-50 YQNGNYVEASYGNL
+50 YQDGTYVEASYGSL
-64 DYSVNGTTQANQT
+64 DYSVNGTTQANQK

-95 GDFDIGLT
+95 GGFDIGLT

-118 VNTTACKTALASYTA
+118 VDTTACKTALQQYTIA
-133 AAAAGSAADMVTQSQ
+133 AEAKPPSVADMLTQANS
-148 LMGANCSV
+148 MGANCSV

-163 LNTQALMARYSFN
+163 LNTKALMARYSFN

-182 AGVRQASL
+182 AGVRQSSL
-190 KKSSLDTLA
+190 RKSSLDTLA
-199 ATYSID
+199 AAYSID
-205 AVNKT
+205 AVSKT
-210 GFVYGLTYERPDI
+210 GAVYGFAYERPDI

-286 VTLNV
+286 VTLDV

-312 LGRRLNEAT
+312 LGRRLNEQT
-321 SASITYSWEKGT
+321 SASLTYSWEKGT
-333 NPGGESTSPFT
+333 NPGGASTSPFT

-372 KAGDVDVTHS
+372 KVGDVDVTHS
-382 SGLTA
+382 TGLTA
-387 SYARNSVTAVG
+387 SYAGNSVTAVG

>member
-1 MLTLAPSHVLI
+1 
-12 KDNLIMLKYYAAVGT
+12 MLKYYAAVGT
-27 LVLSTTAVDAGG
+27 LALSTTAVDAGG

-50 YQNGNYVEASYGNL
+50 YQDGTYVEASYGSL
-64 DYSVNGTTQANQT
+64 DYSVNGTTQANQK

-95 GDFDIGLT
+95 GGFDIGLT

-118 VNTTACKTALASYTA
+118 VDTTACKTALQQYTIA
-133 AAAAGSAADMVTQSQ
+133 AEAKPPSVADMLTQANS
-148 LMGANCSV
+148 MGANCSV

-182 AGVRQASL
+182 AGVRQSSL
-190 KKSSLDTLA
+190 RKSSLDTLA
-199 ATYSID
+199 AAYSID
-205 AVNKT
+205 AVSKT
-210 GFVYGLTYERPDI
+210 GAVYGFAYERPDI

-232 EKITI
+232 ESITI
-237 GLVGKA
+237 DLVGKA
-243 ASVLD
+243 ATSLD
-248 VTGTLVVPA
+248 VTGTLVIPE

-271 LLMASA
+271 LLIASA
-277 HRVNWTGSN
+277 HQVNWTGSD
-286 VTLNV
+286 VKLNV
-291 AASPSLNQASDFSNT
+291 ALATSLNQASEFSNT

-312 LGRRLNEAT
+312 LGRKLNEAT
-321 SASITYSWEKGT
+321 SASLTYSWEKGT
-333 NPGGESTSPFT
+333 NPDGKATSPFT

-350 TLSFGVQHKIGLMTI
+350 TLSAGVQHKIGSITI
-365 SGGVSYT
+365 SGGISYT
-372 KAGDVDVTHS
+372 KVGDVDVTHS
-382 SGLTA
+382 TGLKA
-387 SYARNSVTAVG
+387 SYAGNSVTAVG
-398 IKVGYNF
+398 IKFGYNF

>member
-1 MLTLAPSHVLI
+1 
-12 KDNLIMLKYYAAVGT
+12 MLKYYAAVGT
-27 LVLSTTAVDAGG
+27 LALSTTAVDAGG

-50 YQNGNYVEASYGNL
+50 YQDGTYVEASYGSL
-64 DYSVNGTTQANQT
+64 DYSVNGTTQANQK

-95 GDFDIGLT
+95 GGFDIGLT

-118 VNTTACKTALASYTA
+118 VDTTACKTALQQYTIA
-133 AAAAGSAADMVTQSQ
+133 AEATPPSVADMLTQANS
-148 LMGANCSV
+148 MGANCSV

-182 AGVRQASL
+182 AGVRQSSL
-190 KKSSLDTLA
+190 RKSSLDTLA
-199 ATYSID
+199 AAYSID
-205 AVNKT
+205 AVSKT
-210 GFVYGLTYERPDI
+210 GAVYGFAYERPDI

-232 EKITI
+232 ESITI
-237 GLVGKA
+237 DLVGKA
-243 ASVLD
+243 ATILD
-248 VTGTLVVPA
+248 VTGTLVIPE

-271 LLMASA
+271 LLIASA
-277 HRVNWTGSN
+277 HRVNWTGSD
-286 VTLNV
+286 VKLNV
-291 AASPSLNQASDFSNT
+291 ALEPSLNQASDFSNT

-312 LGRRLNEAT
+312 LGRKLNEAT
-321 SASITYSWEKGT
+321 SASLTYSWEKGT
-333 NPGGESTSPFT
+333 NPGGESESPFT

-350 TLSFGVQHKIGLMTI
+350 TLSAGVQHKIGSITI
-365 SGGVSYT
+365 SGGISYT

-387 SYARNSVTAVG
+387 SYADNSVTAVG
-398 IKVGYNF
+398 IKFGYNF

>member
-1 MLTLAPSHVLI
+1 M
-12 KDNLIMLKYYAAVGT
+12 KDCLIMLKYYAAVGT
-27 LVLSTTAVDAGG
+27 LALSTTAVDAGG

-50 YQNGNYVEASYGNL
+50 YQDGTYVEASYGSL
-64 DYSVNGTTQANQT
+64 DYSVNGTTQANQK

-95 GDFDIGLT
+95 GGFDIGLT

-118 VNTTACKTALASYTA
+118 VDTTACKTALQQYTIA
-133 AAAAGSAADMVTQSQ
+133 AAATPQVAADMLTQAN

-163 LNTQALMARYSFN
+163 LNTEALMARYSFN

-182 AGVRQASL
+182 AGVRQSSL
-190 KKSSLDTLA
+190 RKSSLDTLA
-199 ATYSID
+199 AAYSID
-205 AVNKT
+205 AVSKT
-210 GFVYGLTYERPDI
+210 GAVYGFGYERPDL
-223 ALKFEILRS
+223 ALKFESLRS
-232 EKITI
+232 ETITI
-237 GLVGKA
+237 DLVGKA
-243 ASVLD
+243 ATNLN
-248 VTGTLVVPA
+248 VTGTLVIPE

-271 LLMASA
+271 LLIASA
-277 HRVNWTGSN
+277 HRVNWTGSD
-286 VTLNV
+286 VKLNV

-312 LGRRLNEAT
+312 LGRKLNEAT
-321 SASITYSWEKGT
+321 SASLTYSWEKGT
-333 NPGGESTSPFT
+333 NPGGASTSPFT

-350 TLSFGVQHKIGLMTI
+350 TLSAGVQHKIGSITI
-365 SGGVSYT
+365 SGGISYT

-387 SYARNSVTAVG
+387 SYADNSVTAVG
-398 IKVGYNF
+398 IKFGYNF

>member
-1 MLTLAPSHVLI
+1 
-12 KDNLIMLKYYAAVGT
+12 MLKYYAAVGT
-27 LVLSTTAVDAGG
+27 LALSTTAVDAGG

-50 YQNGNYVEASYGNL
+50 YQDGTYVEASYGSL
-64 DYSVNGTTQANQT
+64 DYSVNGTTQANQK

-95 GDFDIGLT
+95 GGFDIGLT

-118 VNTTACKTALASYTA
+118 VDTTACKTALQQYTIA
-133 AAAAGSAADMVTQSQ
+133 AEATPPSVADMLTQANS
-148 LMGANCSV
+148 MGANCSV

-182 AGVRQASL
+182 AGVRQSSL
-190 KKSSLDTLA
+190 RKSSLDTLA
-199 ATYSID
+199 AAYSID
-205 AVNKT
+205 AVSKT
-210 GFVYGLTYERPDI
+210 GAVYGFAYERPDI

-232 EKITI
+232 ESITI
-237 GLVGKA
+237 DLVGKA
-243 ASVLD
+243 ATILD
-248 VTGTLVVPA
+248 VTGTLVIPE

-271 LLMASA
+271 LLIASA
-277 HRVNWTGSN
+277 HRVNWTGSD
-286 VTLNV
+286 VKLNV
-291 AASPSLNQASDFSNT
+291 AARPSLNQASDFSNT

-312 LGRRLNEAT
+312 LGRKLNEAT
-321 SASITYSWEKGT
+321 SASLTYSWEKGT
-333 NPGGESTSPFT
+333 NPGGASTSPFT

-350 TLSFGVQHKIGLMTI
+350 TLSAGVQHKIGSITI
-365 SGGVSYT
+365 SGGISYT

-387 SYARNSVTAVG
+387 SYADNSVTAVG
-398 IKVGYNF
+398 IKFGYNF

>member
-1 MLTLAPSHVLI
+1 
-12 KDNLIMLKYYAAVGT
+12 MLKYYAAVGT
-27 LVLSTTAVDAGG
+27 LALSTTAVDAGG

-50 YQNGNYVEASYGNL
+50 YQDGTYVEASYGSL
-64 DYSVNGTTQANQT
+64 DYSVNGTTQANQK

-95 GDFDIGLT
+95 GGFDIGLT

-118 VNTTACKTALASYTA
+118 VDTTACKTALQQYTIA
-133 AAAAGSAADMVTQSQ
+133 AAATPQVPADMLTQAN

-163 LNTQALMARYSFN
+163 LNTEALMARYSFN

-182 AGVRQASL
+182 AGVRQSSL
-190 KKSSLDTLA
+190 RKSSLDTLA
-199 ATYSID
+199 AAYSID
-205 AVNKT
+205 AVSKT
-210 GFVYGLTYERPDI
+210 GAVYGFAYERPDI

-232 EKITI
+232 ESITI
-237 GLVGKA
+237 DLVGKA
-243 ASVLD
+243 ATSLD
-248 VTGTLVVPA
+248 VTGTLVIPE

-271 LLMASA
+271 LLIASA
-277 HRVNWTGSN
+277 HRVNWTGSD
-286 VTLNV
+286 VKLNV

-312 LGRRLNEAT
+312 LGRKLNEAT
-321 SASITYSWEKGT
+321 SASLTYSWEKGT
-333 NPGGESTSPFT
+333 NPGGASTSPFT

-350 TLSFGVQHKIGLMTI
+350 TLSAGVQHKIGSITI
-365 SGGVSYT
+365 SGGISYT

-387 SYARNSVTAVG
+387 SYADNSVTAVG
-398 IKVGYNF
+398 IKFGYNF

>member
-1 MLTLAPSHVLI
+1 
-12 KDNLIMLKYYAAVGT
+12 MLKYYAAVGT
-27 LVLSTTAVDAGG
+27 LALSTTAVDAGG

-50 YQNGNYVEASYGNL
+50 YQDGTYVEASYGSL
-64 DYSVNGTTQANQT
+64 DYSVNGTTQANQK

-95 GDFDIGLT
+95 GGFDIGLT

-118 VNTTACKTALASYTA
+118 VDTTACKTALQQYTIA
-133 AAAAGSAADMVTQSQ
+133 AAATPQVPADMLTQAN

-163 LNTQALMARYSFN
+163 LNTEALMARYSFN

-182 AGVRQASL
+182 AGVRQSSL
-190 KKSSLDTLA
+190 RKSSLDTLA
-199 ATYSID
+199 AAYSID
-205 AVNKT
+205 AVSKT
-210 GFVYGLTYERPDI
+210 GAVYGFAYERPDI

-232 EKITI
+232 ESITI
-237 GLVGKA
+237 DLVGKA
-243 ASVLD
+243 ATILD
-248 VTGTLVVPA
+248 VTGTLVIPE

-271 LLMASA
+271 LLIASA
-277 HRVNWTGSN
+277 HRVNWTGSD
-286 VTLNV
+286 VKLNV
-291 AASPSLNQASDFSNT
+291 AAETSLNQASDFSNT

-312 LGRRLNEAT
+312 LGRKLNEAT
-321 SASITYSWEKGT
+321 SASLTYSWEKGT
-333 NPGGESTSPFT
+333 NPGGASTSPFT

-350 TLSFGVQHKIGLMTI
+350 TLSAGVQHKIGSITI
-365 SGGVSYT
+365 SGGISYT

-387 SYARNSVTAVG
+387 SYADNSVTAVG
-398 IKVGYNF
+398 IKFGYNF

>member
-1 MLTLAPSHVLI
+1 M
-12 KDNLIMLKYYAAVGT
+12 KDCLIMLKYYAAVGT
-27 LVLSTTAVDAGG
+27 LALSTTAVDAGG

-50 YQNGNYVEASYGNL
+50 YQDGTYVEASYGSL
-64 DYSVNGTTQANQT
+64 DYSVNGTTQANQK

-95 GDFDIGLT
+95 GGFDIGLT

-118 VNTTACKTALASYTA
+118 VDTTACKTALQQYTIA
-133 AAAAGSAADMVTQSQ
+133 AEAKPPSVADMLTQANS
-148 LMGANCSV
+148 MGANCSV

-182 AGVRQASL
+182 AGVRQSSL
-190 KKSSLDTLA
+190 RKSSLDTLA
-199 ATYSID
+199 AAYSID
-205 AVNKT
+205 AVSKT
-210 GFVYGLTYERPDI
+210 GAVYGFAYERPDI

-232 EKITI
+232 ESITI
-237 GLVGKA
+237 DLVGKA
-243 ASVLD
+243 ATSLD
-248 VTGTLVVPA
+248 VTGTLVIPE

-271 LLMASA
+271 LLIASA
-277 HRVNWTGSN
+277 HRVNWIGSD
-286 VTLNV
+286 VKLNV
-291 AASPSLNQASDFSNT
+291 ADSLSLNQASDFSNT

-312 LGRRLNEAT
+312 LGRKLNEAT
-321 SASITYSWEKGT
+321 SASLTYSWEKGS
-333 NPGGESTSPFT
+333 NPGGASTSPFT

-350 TLSFGVQHKIGLMTI
+350 TLSAGVQHKIGSITI
-365 SGGVSYT
+365 SGGISYT

-387 SYARNSVTAVG
+387 SYADNSVTAVG
-398 IKVGYNF
+398 IKFGYNF

>member
-1 MLTLAPSHVLI
+1 
-12 KDNLIMLKYYAAVGT
+12 MLKYYAAVGT

-45 DTGFL
+45 DTGLL
-50 YQNGNYVEASYGNL
+50 YQNGNYVEASYGSL
-64 DYSVNGTTQANQT
+64 DYSVNGTTQANQK

-95 GDFDIGLT
+95 GGFDIGLT

-118 VNTTACKTALASYTA
+118 VDTTACKTALQQYTIA
-133 AAAAGSAADMVTQSQ
+133 AEAKPPSVADMLTQANS
-148 LMGANCSV
+148 MGANCSV

-182 AGVRQASL
+182 AGVRQSSL
-190 KKSSLDTLA
+190 RKSSLDTLA
-199 ATYSID
+199 AAYSID
-205 AVNKT
+205 AVSKT
-210 GFVYGLTYERPDI
+210 GAVYGFAYERPDI

-232 EKITI
+232 ESITI
-237 GLVGKA
+237 DLVGKA
-243 ASVLD
+243 ATILD
-248 VTGTLVVPA
+248 VTGTLVIPE

-271 LLMASA
+271 LLIASA
-277 HRVNWTGSN
+277 HRVNWTGSD
-286 VTLNV
+286 VKLNV

-312 LGRRLNEAT
+312 LGRKLNEAT
-321 SASITYSWEKGT
+321 SASLTYSWEKGT
-333 NPGGESTSPFT
+333 NPGGASTSPFT

-350 TLSFGVQHKIGLMTI
+350 TLSAGVQHKIGSITI
-365 SGGVSYT
+365 SGGISYT

-387 SYARNSVTAVG
+387 SYADNSVTAVG
-398 IKVGYNF
+398 IKFGYNF

>member
-1 MLTLAPSHVLI
+1 
-12 KDNLIMLKYYAAVGT
+12 MLKYYAAVGT
-27 LVLSTTAVDAGG
+27 LALSTTAVHAGG

-50 YQNGNYVEASYGNL
+50 YQDGTYVESSYGSL
-64 DYSVNGTTQANQT
+64 DYSVNGTTQANQK

-95 GDFDIGLT
+95 GGFDIGLT

-118 VNTTACKTALASYTA
+118 VDTTACKTALQQYTIA
-133 AAAAGSAADMVTQSQ
+133 AAATPPSVADMSTQAN

-182 AGVRQASL
+182 AGVRQSSL
-190 KKSSLDTLA
+190 RKSSLNTLA
-199 ATYSID
+199 AAYSID
-205 AVNKT
+205 AVSKT
-210 GFVYGLTYERPDI
+210 GAVYGFAYERPDI

-232 EKITI
+232 ESITI
-237 GLVGKA
+237 DLVGKA
-243 ASVLD
+243 ATTLD
-248 VTGTLVVPA
+248 VTGTLVIPE

-271 LLMASA
+271 LLIASA
-277 HRVNWTGSN
+277 HHVNWTGSD
-286 VTLNV
+286 VKLNV
-291 AASPSLNQASDFSNT
+291 ALAPSLNQASEFSNT

-312 LGRRLNEAT
+312 LGRKLNEAT
-321 SASITYSWEKGT
+321 SASLTYSWEKGT
-333 NPGGESTSPFT
+333 NPDGKATSPFT

-372 KAGDVDVTHS
+372 KVGDVDVTHS
-382 SGLTA
+382 TGLTA
-387 SYARNSVTAVG
+387 SYAGNSVTAIG